1 MDTSGSSWGLRLG
14 ALLFSIAVAGGL
26 IGFTWEQAV
35 DEATPEAPEFAI
47 PIGSEPLAPPPPGP
61 SRSPEEQA
69 VLQRA
74 LSHFPPYPRGSR
86 PEVLAADYLGA
97 SAPIAVAWLSTSDPA
112 DTVLEHYRQVL
123 EEKGLPPLGL
133 RYNANAGFVGYWAP
147 GTDEVYLV
155 SVLAQGSETLVFV
168 SAGQV
173 GSLLEGSGNV
183 PEWVP
188 LPPRIEQRAGLS
200 LALEGATQYTV
211 SAVLPGG
218 PLAEA
223 TEAYR
228 SLAAQQGWSV
238 RPRDS
243 SVGEGAELELRRGSI
258 QGTASLRRG
267 AEASEI
273 HLFLSFLER
282 P

>member
-1 MDTSGSSWGLRLG
+1 MAAAGASWMLRFG
-14 ALLFSIAVAGGL
+14 ALLFSVVVAGGL
-26 IGFTWEQAV
+26 IGFTWEQAAY
-35 DEATPEAPEFAI
+35 EATPEVPEFAL
-47 PIGSEPLAPPPPGP
+47 PLGPEQVAPPPPGP

-86 PEVLAADYLGA
+86 PEVLAADYLGP

-112 DTVLEHYRQVL
+112 DKVLEHYRQVL
-123 EEKGLPPLGL
+123 EAQGLPPLGL
-133 RYNANAGFVGYWAP
+133 RYNANAGFVGYWEP

-155 SVLAQGSETLVFV
+155 SVLAQQGETLVFV

-173 GSLLEGSGNV
+173 GSLLEGTGNV

-200 LALEGATQYTV
+200 LSLEGATQYTV

-218 PLAEA
+218 PLEEA
-223 TEAYR
+223 VEAYR
-228 SLAAQQGWSV
+228 SLAAGQGWSV
-238 RPRDS
+238 RPSAS
-243 SVGEGAELELRRGSI
+243 SVGEGRELELRRGSI

-267 AEASEI
+267 AEAPEI

>member
-1 MDTSGSSWGLRLG
+1 MATAGASWGLRLG
-14 ALLFSIAVAGGL
+14 ALLFSIVVVGGL

-35 DEATPEAPEFAI
+35 YEATPEVPEFAT
-47 PIGSEPLAPPPPGP
+47 PLSPKPVEVPLPGP
-61 SRSPEEQA
+61 SRSLKEQA

-86 PEVLAADYLGA
+86 PEVLAADYLGTG
-97 SAPIAVAWLSTSDPA
+97 APIAVAWLSTSDPA
-112 DTVLEHYRQVL
+112 GRVLEHYRQVL
-123 EEKGLPPLGL
+123 EDQGLPPLGL

-155 SVLAQGSETLVFV
+155 SVLAQGGETLIFV

-183 PEWVP
+183 PGWVP
-188 LPPRIEQRAGLS
+188 LPPRIEQRAGIS

-218 PLAEA
+218 PLSEA

-228 SLAAQQGWSV
+228 SLASQQGWSV
-238 RPRDS
+238 S
-243 SVGEGAELELRRGSI
+243 SGASSTGEVTELELRRGSL

-267 AEASEI
+267 TEASEI